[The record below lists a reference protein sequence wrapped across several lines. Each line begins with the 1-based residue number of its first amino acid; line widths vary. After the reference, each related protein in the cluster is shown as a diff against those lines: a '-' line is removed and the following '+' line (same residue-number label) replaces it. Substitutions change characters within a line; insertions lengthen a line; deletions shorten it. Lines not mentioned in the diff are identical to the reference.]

1 MASLDKLAKLYQ
13 RTKESVALEM
23 KARNDLKKI
32 RSVEKRLS
40 ARIALLERKMDAEGE
55 HTSDISATLVQ
66 RNSQMDSIGRLI
78 DGAKQRL
85 SMEKNEII
93 TVEQKA
99 APADDSDGRQDA
111 DYRLQ
116 QLTRHVQDLVSEIN
130 SREKTAGK
138 VVREIA
144 QYSKMKSESFSKI
157 QKHAQLKNS
166 LKKTMANSRSMAK
179 NLAGE
184 LKKQV
189 QAVAYAEQASKQ
201 ETLRLQNA
209 LAKRAKTASSKKKP
223 AKPAKKPSASKPAK
237 KPSASKPAKK
247 PVKKLAKSKKIKNP
261 TKPVPKPKIT
271 AKTPSKPEPKPAKKP
286 SASKPAKKPSASKP
300 AKKPVKKLAKS
311 KKIKNPTKPV
321 PKPKITAK
329 TPGKPESKPAKKT
342 TKVKS
347 KKTTKPASASKPAK
361 KTTKPAS
368 ASKAAK
374 TTSGKKK

>member
-271 AKTPSKPEPKPAKKP
+271 AKTP
-286 SASKPAKKPSASKP
+286 
-300 AKKPVKKLAKS
+300 
-311 KKIKNPTKPV
+311 
-321 PKPKITAK
+321 
-329 TPGKPESKPAKKT
+329 GKPESKPAKKT